1 MASNVIMIDPNS
13 ANINNNMV
21 NAIPQYQDMFIY
33 AELLAT
39 SRGRTVIVNGTE
51 EKTGL
56 EETIKVNFMGVDQNK
71 GVIDPATNEFMGNP
85 NYLNFTTNYYDG
97 STGENQK
104 FESFGISSIKITINS
119 SFVPQV
125 NIQFVDIRGLSFF
138 NQERSPYRIL
148 FNFPPP
154 IFDLTV
160 KGYYGKALRYKL
172 HLVKYTSEFQADSGN
187 FVIDANFIA
196 ITYAPLT
203 DIPFRY
209 AVNVPLIDN
218 NESLSSL
225 KTNPPRNTFE
235 LILKLQDLYTTTQ
248 DQINNSN
255 EVKEYEINKVKIEKI
270 EDAIVAL
277 RDYKDVFTEFKN
289 LTMQKRIPD
298 ETTKKW
304 IFSNTNLT
312 EYNEIIRSLHADGYP
327 PDMETKLTLVI
338 YPSNTPDNLEIAK
351 TTFGKIKSRLVNT
364 FTSSDIGLTESI
376 LESDVSDPTIRN
388 LDNDKVLMFIDV
400 TKYYLKLNKNLSALK
415 QNMDVLSQTITVDI
429 NNTVYGK
436 LGMQPTIYNIF
447 KIICDDV
454 DTFFNKMYSVAKDAE
469 EHHNSADI
477 KKMIVN
483 HGNYND
489 VGKGKTDSHLFSFP
503 LVINRIESCGAKREE
518 RVAPI
523 EMSKKC
529 TKPFPEITFV
539 EGFVKSFFTQAQL
552 EFQNMLRGE
561 KNADGSNIWLPISPI
576 DAEIV
581 SDSSSPY
588 IFKNN
593 MNEILQVVMQRFY
606 MISQYV
612 IPTLFYSNNANDKIY
627 LDLYAESEA
636 VNLVSSL
643 GTMKEVNIG
652 ENLKGKNVKD
662 LSNKYF
668 TNVQNF
674 YNDLA
679 KLPEYTF
686 SEQSIPVDTRHSA
699 YTDKYNPGFEG
710 VMILDEDTSIEKQV
724 IKEDNVGPVGK
735 FLKESKSRQHKRDS
749 TKYYDF
755 TQDNLEYLVD
765 RKTSKK
771 SGDLTGIEEETT
783 GTDVDTRFL
792 QEDYISVYVDDEDLS
807 KITGNKVLSGIT
819 TVGGYPVITK
829 VKVNALKGFTDI
841 VEVWKHNIRSYGE
854 SIKNTVFNPQ
864 NDTENIISAL
874 VLLSNFGNA
883 MSPFNLYQKNL
894 NGFVFSKPGIVETPN
909 FLALY
914 VGAVIY
920 AKGGGYDTAVYNYFK
935 TGEGNIFPNRGASI
949 LADMADC
956 DKYLSENDKIEFRQY
971 FEFFYNDFDNY
982 VAKVN
987 EMYSKYAADEKEKTL
1002 KKLLD
1007 ESENGNEDNYF
1018 NDIIEPLIKR
1028 INLAVYSQLTFKMD
1042 TEYLPHYSSIKA
1054 LNESTLKTAN
1064 DSFFKQFFKKVYDEI
1079 GDVEEKTK
1087 KEEKDNEKKRGD
1099 KDIVTQTY
1107 YSFKNINDKW
1117 VNIPTKTTSDGGT
1130 YGYPFNREGKRLIDS
1145 FVFVDR
1151 AMNPIGDTMI
1161 NAEILMEMFDDPN
1174 ISVFSVLSQL
1184 LSLNGFEF
1192 FPLQNF
1198 MINQY
1203 SPTGNDSNTKKDSGY
1218 NEWEESFKID
1228 TSGVVSDRATFVCM
1242 YIGGTSSYP
1251 THNGNDFEDD
1261 GIENLESTDAGDFH
1275 SSDCSEPKTDFD
1287 NQENNNKDFPYRQ
1300 VKAFKVRFGEQN
1312 QSMFTNIKI
1321 DSKEYP
1327 ETNESIQILSR
1338 LAGDNKQQAPI
1349 PKGQNLYNLYENRS
1363 YKATVEGLGNVMIQ
1377 PTQYFQ
1383 LENVPIF
1390 NGAYV
1395 ILSVEHN
1402 IVPNKMTTSFSGTKI
1417 LKFPV
1422 PRVLE
1427 ASALMGYDFGY
1438 SNATGRGAMSAGDV
1452 VATAQAI
1459 TMSQARLNDLN
1470 SVYGIDI
1477 SHWQG
1482 NINWN
1487 KLMVADNPEDFPI
1500 PKFVLIKAT
1509 QGTEG
1514 MDEMRMKHA
1523 KGAKSVGLKISYY
1536 HFARPYIGT
1545 EVETDAKNQASHF
1558 LNEVKNLADA
1568 GYKPSLPLGLDFED
1582 NPTYNQEWGA
1592 NKTNNDLW
1600 INTFISE
1607 LKKAGY
1613 DAFLYGGSVIRE
1625 RTSGNFSVPLWYSR
1639 YLPDPEMS
1647 KPATPIKGWKDWTVW
1662 QFSAGGRFNGNTCN
1676 FDLNAMKKNFFD
1688 SYPLVT

>member
-1 MASNVIMIDPNS
+1 MIDPNSDKKLGVNS

-56 EETIKVNFMGVDQNK
+56 EETIRVNFIGVDQNENK
-71 GVIDPATNEFMGNP
+71 FLGNP

-97 STGENQK
+97 STGENLK

-138 NQERSPYRIL
+138 NQEKSPYRIL

-172 HLVKYTSEFQADSGN
+172 HLVKYTSEFLADSGN

-209 AVNVPLIDN
+209 AVNVPLINN

-248 DQINNSN
+248 DQINNSK
-255 EVKEYEINKVKIEKI
+255 EVKEYDLNKNKIEKI
-270 EDAIVAL
+270 EDAIVTL
-277 RDYKDVFTEFKN
+277 KDYKSEFTEFKN
-289 LTMQKRIPD
+289 LYMRKRFLD
-298 ETTKKW
+298 ETIKKW

-312 EYNEIIRSLHADGYP
+312 EYNEIIRNLHTDGYP
-327 PDMETKLTLVI
+327 SDMETKLILLI

-351 TTFGKIKSRLVNT
+351 NKFGEIKLRLINT
-364 FTSSDIGLTESI
+364 FTSGDIGLTESI
-376 LESDVSDPTIRN
+376 NEGDISNPTILN
-388 LDNDKVLMFIDV
+388 LTDDKVLMFIDI

-415 QNMDVLSQTITVDI
+415 QNMDVLSHTITTEI
-429 NNTVYGK
+429 NNTVFEK
-436 LGMQPTIYNIF
+436 LGMQPTIYKIF
-447 KIICDDV
+447 EIICNDV
-454 DTFFNKMYSVAKDAE
+454 DTFFEKMYKTAKDAE
-469 EHHNSADI
+469 EHHNDADI

-483 HGNYND
+483 HGNYSD

-503 LVINRIESCGAKREE
+503 LVINRIENGAKREE
-518 RVAPI
+518 RIAPI

-539 EGFVKSFFTQAQL
+539 EDFVKSFFTQAQL
-552 EFQNMLRGE
+552 EYQNMLRGE

-588 IFKNN
+588 MFKNN
-593 MNEILQVVMQRFY
+593 MTEILQVVMRRFY

-612 IPTLFYSNNANDKIY
+612 IPSLFYNNNADGKLY

-643 GTMKEVNIG
+643 GTMKEINLG
-652 ENLKGKNVKD
+652 ENLKGKTVKN
-662 LSNKYF
+662 LSNQYY

-679 KLPEYTF
+679 KLLPMEYNF
-686 SEQSIPVDTRHSA
+686 SEEFISVDTRHSA
-699 YTDKYNPGFEG
+699 YTDKYNSGFEG
-710 VMILDEDTSIEKQV
+710 VMILDEDTSIKKQV
-724 IKEDNVGPVGK
+724 EDNVGPIGK
-735 FLKESKSRQHKRDS
+735 FLKESKNKQHKKDS
-749 TKYYDF
+749 TKFYDF
-755 TQDNLEYLVD
+755 TQDNLEYLID
-765 RKTSKK
+765 YKRSGKF
-771 SGDLTGIEEETT
+771 GDLTGIGEETT
-783 GTDVDTRFL
+783 ETNMDTRFL
-792 QEDYISVYVDDEDLS
+792 QQNYNLIYVKNAETNLLKITSNTDLS
-807 KITGNKVLSGIT
+807 KYLWVRNT
-819 TVGGYPVITK
+819 TYNYVGDYRVTTE
-829 VKVNALKGFTDI
+829 VKVNVLKWFTNI
-841 VEVWKHNIRSYGE
+841 VELWKYYIRNYGE
-854 SIKNTVFNPQ
+854 SNKNILFSLQ
-864 NDTENIISAL
+864 DDAKKIISAV

-883 MSPFNLYQKNL
+883 MSPFNIHQKNL
-894 NGFVFSKPGIVETPN
+894 NGFVFSKPGIVEIPN
-909 FLALY
+909 FVALY
-914 VGAVIY
+914 MGAIIY
-920 AKGGGYDTAVYNYFK
+920 AKTNEFDTDILNYFQ
-935 TGEGNIFPNRGASI
+935 TGEGKVISNRGALI
-949 LADMADC
+949 IADMADC
-956 DKYLSENDKIEFRQY
+956 DKYLSENDKTEFRQY
-971 FEFFYNDFDNY
+971 FETFYVNEFDGY
-982 VAKVN
+982 MTKVN
-987 EMYSKYAADEKEKTL
+987 EMYSTYVADKNEKTL
-1002 KKLLD
+1002 KKLLN
-1007 ESENGNEDNYF
+1007 ESENGNEGNYF

-1028 INLAVYSQLTFKMD
+1028 INLAVHSQLTFKMS
-1042 TEYLPHYSSIKA
+1042 TEYLPHYTSIEA
-1054 LNESTLKTAN
+1054 LNKSTRKTAN
-1064 DSFFKQFFKKVYDEI
+1064 NSFFEQFFKKVYTEI
-1079 GDVEEKTK
+1079 GKVEEKTK
-1087 KEEKDNEKKRGD
+1087 KEEAENEKKRGD

-1117 VNIPTKTTSDGGT
+1117 VNIPTKTMSNSGT
-1130 YGYPFNREGKRLIDS
+1130 YGYPFNREEKRLIDS

-1203 SPTGNDSNTKKDSGY
+1203 
-1218 NEWEESFKID
+1218 EWEDAFKID
-1228 TSGVVSDRATFVCM
+1228 TSGIVSDRATFVCM

-1261 GIENLESTDAGDFH
+1261 GIESLDSTDAGDFH
-1275 SSDCSEPKTDFD
+1275 SSDCSEIKTNSEQYD

-1383 LENVPIF
+1383 LENIPMF

-1422 PRVLE
+1422 PRVLD

-1438 SNATGRGAMSAGDV
+1438 SDATGRGAMSVGDIVAGASAYYNPD
-1452 VATAQAI
+1452 QAKYKS
-1459 TMSQARLNDLN
+1459 M
-1470 SVYGIDI
+1470 Y
-1477 SHWQG
+1477 
-1482 NINWN
+1482 
-1487 KLMVADNPEDFPI
+1487 DF
-1500 PKFVLIKAT
+1500 
-1509 QGTEG
+1509 
-1514 MDEMRMKHA
+1514 
-1523 KGAKSVGLKISYY
+1523 KI
-1536 HFARPYIGT
+1536 
-1545 EVETDAKNQASHF
+1545 Q
-1558 LNEVKNLADA
+1558 
-1568 GYKPSLPLGLDFED
+1568 
-1582 NPTYNQEWGA
+1582 
-1592 NKTNNDLW
+1592 
-1600 INTFISE
+1600 
-1607 LKKAGY
+1607 
-1613 DAFLYGGSVIRE
+1613 
-1625 RTSGNFSVPLWYSR
+1625 
-1639 YLPDPEMS
+1639 
-1647 KPATPIKGWKDWTVW
+1647 
-1662 QFSAGGRFNGNTCN
+1662 
-1676 FDLNAMKKNFFD
+1676 
-1688 SYPLVT
+1688 